1 MAKKTKRKSSKS
13 GVKVRDIKS
22 RKDPK
27 GGLKIKL
34 LATNKYT

>member
-1 MAKKTKRKSSKS
+1 MAKKTKQKSSKS

-34 LATNKYT
+34 LSANKYK